1 MATNSEGLLIFQ
13 LPRVIAFLF
22 SVLTTRGKV
31 RPESEKEDIGRPK
44 SQPPAGS
51 QHGFQEPH
59 HLPQMKTNTAT
70 CDPSLFSGNRDKV
83 QRTAELG
90 GREPACRWPYL
101 LTGRLPELSSQPG
114 LLSALSVQAAWA
126 PTGSVVQ
133 LTQLAGHPGLRQ
145 AAETQPRGSETE
157 ALAPRRA
164 EASFLRWP
172 SPALLHPALFAR
184 SRGSHSLALPCR
196 YLEAGS
202 RPCRGLW
209 TVGQEINNFWI
220 IIIIITG
227 GIY

>member
-13 LPRVIAFLF
+13 LSRVIAFPF
-22 SVLTTRGKV
+22 SVLTRGKV
-31 RPESEKEDIGRPK
+31 RPESEKEDTGRPK

-101 LTGRLPELSSQPG
+101 STGRLPELSSQPG

-157 ALAPRRA
+157 ALAPRGQRPPSSGGPA
-164 EASFLRWP
+164 PPCFTLPP
-172 SPALLHPALFAR
+172 SPGAGVVTLW
-184 SRGSHSLALPCR
+184 HSP
-196 YLEAGS
+196 
-202 RPCRGLW
+202 
-209 TVGQEINNFWI
+209 VGI
-220 IIIIITG
+220 
-227 GIY
+227 